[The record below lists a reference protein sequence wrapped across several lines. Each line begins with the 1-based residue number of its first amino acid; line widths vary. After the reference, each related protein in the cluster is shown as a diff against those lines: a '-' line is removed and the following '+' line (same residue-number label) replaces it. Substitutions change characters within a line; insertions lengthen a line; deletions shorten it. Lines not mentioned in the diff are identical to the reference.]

1 MRKLFCRK
9 NMSELID
16 KEKIDQQKIVAQLR
30 AEVKIERI
38 KVSVAC
44 TELIKYCEAHQSTD
58 VLVSGFV
65 NCPNPFEPRRK
76 PCVII

>member
-1 MRKLFCRK
+1 
-9 NMSELID
+9 MSELID
-16 KEKIDQQKIVAQLR
+16 KEKIVAQLR
-30 AEVKIERI
+30 PEAKIERI

>member
-1 MRKLFCRK
+1 MRKLFCRIK
-9 NMSELID
+9 MSELID
-16 KEKIDQQKIVAQLR
+16 KEKIVAQLR
-30 AEVKIERI
+30 PEAKIERI

-44 TELIKYCEAHQSTD
+44 MELIKYCEAHQSTD

-65 NCPNPFEPRRK
+65 SCPNTFEPRRK